1 MGTLHKEFWASEGRG
16 RTRAERRSGSYEYY
30 LPTPLAS
37 LRVTLEPDVVG
48 DVARAERAIEK
59 LNAEAKALHGSEGIA
74 RLLLRAEAVSSSHIE
89 GLTIG
94 AKRLLKAE
102 ANLSA
107 GAFRHDEAATEIV
120 GNIHAMQDALDAAC
134 SADPVATDTI
144 LHIHERLCA
153 GTRIERFGGMIRERQ
168 NWVGGNSYNPLGAE
182 YVPPAPRHVEGLLGD
197 LAEYCN
203 DEVISPVLQAAIA
216 HAQFE
221 SIHPFVDGNGRTGRA
236 LIHLLLRRRGLA
248 PSLVPPISLVLAT
261 HAESYVSGLAGFRS
275 LDSDEEGLINGI
287 NDWVSF
293 FAGACLTACEEAA
306 AFEASATCLQREWR
320 EKLGPIR
327 ANSAL
332 DLLLP
337 VLVGMPLFTM
347 KTAAAST
354 GRAVSAVTAAV
365 DKCLESGIV
374 VLMKD
379 QKRNRAFEV
388 PDVINEFNLFERRLA
403 SSAGNTAV
411 AKPMRAVPDNLSKKR
426 RGTASPQ

>member
-1 MGTLHKEFWASEGRG
+1 MGTCHKEFWTSEGQG

-37 LRVTLEPDVVG
+37 LQVALEPDVVG
-48 DVARAERAIEK
+48 DVVRAERAVEK
-59 LNAEAKALHGSEGIA
+59 LNAEAKALHSSEGIA

-89 GLTIG
+89 GLSIG

-102 ANLSA
+102 ANLA
-107 GAFRHDEAATEIV
+107 DGAFRHDEAATEIV
-120 GNIHAMQDALDAAC
+120 GNIHAMQSALDAAQGS
-134 SADPVATDTI
+134 SAITTDTI
-144 LHIHERLCA
+144 LRIHKRLCA
-153 GTRIERFGGMIRERQ
+153 GTRIERFGGVIRDRQ

-182 YVPPAPRHVEGLLGD
+182 YVPPAPQHVKELLDD

-203 DEVISPVLQAAIA
+203 NEVVSPVLQAAIV

-221 SIHPFVDGNGRTGRA
+221 SIHPFADGNGRTGRA

-248 PSLVPPISLVLAT
+248 PNLVPPISLVLAT

-275 LDSDEEGLINGI
+275 LDSDEEGLHDGI

-293 FAGACLTACEEAA
+293 FAGACLAACEEAA
-306 AFEASATCLQREWR
+306 AFEESAARLQREWR

-327 ANSAL
+327 ANSTL
-332 DLLLP
+332 DLLMP
-337 VLVGMPLFTM
+337 ELVGMPLFTIKM
-347 KTAAAST
+347 AAELT
-354 GRAVSAVTAAV
+354 GRTISAVTSAV
-365 DKCLESGIV
+365 DRCLESGIV

-388 PDVINEFNLFERRLA
+388 PDVINEFNIFERRLA
-403 SSAGNTAV
+403 SPAGNTLV
-411 AKPMRAVPDNLSKKR
+411 AKPARAVPESLSKKR
-426 RGTASPQ
+426 KKTASS